1 MIERKEK
8 SPRLLEQTMGDVTMG
23 FPSIVYSDRAPD
35 VKGLRTRDELEE
47 QRDNLIYELSQLDAL
62 QSLLEGSSIEAT
74 ARCID
79 YRACVAAAE
88 EELNEVRQRLARFEV
103 KDRVEAKADEAE
115 REAEYWRAAL

>member
-8 SPRLLEQTMGDVTMG
+8 SPRLLAQTMGDASKTYT
-23 FPSIVYSDRAPD
+23 PSVHQNIQN

>member
-1 MIERKEK
+1 MTSYKEK
-8 SPRLLEQTMGDVTMG
+8 SPRPRQRHMGDVTMG
-23 FPSIVYSDRAPD
+23 FPSIVYSDRAPG

-79 YRACVAAAE
+79 YRACMAAAE
-88 EELNEVRQRLARFEV
+88 EELAEIRQRLAGYEAREV
-103 KDRVEAKADEAE
+103 REAE
-115 REAEYWRAAL
+115 LDEVERETEYWRAAL

>member
-1 MIERKEK
+1 MMQSKEK
-8 SPRLLEQTMGDVTMG
+8 SPRLLEQTKGDASKTYT
-23 FPSIVYSDRAPD
+23 PSVHQNIQN

-88 EELNEVRQRLARFEV
+88 EELNEVRRWLARFEV

-115 REAEYWRAAL
+115 REAEYWRAVL

>member
-8 SPRLLEQTMGDVTMG
+8 SPRLLAQTMGDVTMG
-23 FPSIVYSDRAPD
+23 FPSIVYSDRAPG

-79 YRACVAAAE
+79 YRACVVAAE
-88 EELNEVRQRLARFEV
+88 EELNEVRQRLARYEAQ
-103 KDRVEAKADEAE
+103 DREETKADEAE
-115 REAEYWRAAL
+115 REAEYRRAVL